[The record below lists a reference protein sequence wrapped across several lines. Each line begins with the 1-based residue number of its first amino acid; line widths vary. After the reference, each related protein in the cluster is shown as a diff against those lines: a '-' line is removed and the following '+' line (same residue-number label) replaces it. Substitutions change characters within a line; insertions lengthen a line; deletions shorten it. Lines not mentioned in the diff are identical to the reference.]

1 MKIFAS
7 VLLSVLLPLSA
18 LTASARESSFPV
30 PDTVSPELRAMISRG
45 IADNWTSCPENNAGW
60 KAWASA
66 MAEKQCAVL
75 PALREKLGVTSTPA
89 VMAGV
94 PVFLIRPRNLHDDGR
109 ILLHLH
115 GGGYVL
121 GQGEAGTQEAVLMAG
136 IGKFNI
142 ISVDYRMAPDFPYP
156 AAIDDAMAVYRE
168 LLTRVPAERIGVFG
182 TSTGGAMT
190 LILALRAK
198 AEGLPLPAALGAG
211 TPWSELGKT
220 GDSYFTNEE
229 VDNVLVGYDGW
240 LAGAARIY
248 SAGHDMSDP
257 FLSPVNGDVRGFP
270 PTMLTSG
277 TRDLFLSNTVRM
289 HLKLREAGVPADLI
303 VFEGLSH
310 AQYHMNEDMPETRFH
325 FRELGRFFRE
335 HLKEAPEQ
343 HH

>member
-156 AAIDDAMAVYRE
+156 AA
-168 LLTRVPAERIGVFG
+168 
-182 TSTGGAMT
+182 
-190 LILALRAK
+190 LRTA
-198 AEGLPLPAALGAG
+198 
-211 TPWSELGKT
+211 
-220 GDSYFTNEE
+220 
-229 VDNVLVGYDGW
+229 
-240 LAGAARIY
+240 
-248 SAGHDMSDP
+248 
-257 FLSPVNGDVRGFP
+257 
-270 PTMLTSG
+270 
-277 TRDLFLSNTVRM
+277 
-289 HLKLREAGVPADLI
+289 
-303 VFEGLSH
+303 
-310 AQYHMNEDMPETRFH
+310 
-325 FRELGRFFRE
+325 
-335 HLKEAPEQ
+335 
-343 HH
+343 